1 MERIWH
7 HTFYN
12 DLRVAPEESP
22 IVITEPILNPKA
34 NREKI
39 VQIMSISYGDY
50 PLCQRLETFSNPAL
64 NITIGGVLS
73 LYSSGRTTG
82 MVVESGKYTPH

>member
-39 VQIMSISYGDY
+39 VQIM
-50 PLCQRLETFSNPAL
+50 LETFSNPAL

-82 MVVESGKYTPH
+82 MVVESGKYTLVPNYCFTEP